1 MNIRHPCV
9 RSLIIDSPDECGF
22 EERLKVKTKKPA
34 TKNEA
39 ASTMM
44 ANPDPKKATNNPPT
58 ALPTIRPA
66 LLATLIYA
74 FAGCRCSSSTTS
86 GTKPGYA
93 GYHNPLSAP
102 DIADRITS
110 KGTVAVPV
118 MNSTAITATT
128 RLIAMS
134 LAAMTRA
141 RPRRSAITPPIG
153 STITI
158 GKAWAAR
165 TKLNEVGVAPSSSK
179 IPNASAIGAIP
190 LPILLIV
197 RAMKSF

>member
-1 MNIRHPCV
+1 M
-9 RSLIIDSPDECGF
+9 
-22 EERLKVKTKKPA
+22 KTKKPA

-44 ANPDPKKATNNPPT
+44 ANPDPTRATNNPPS

-102 DIADRITS
+102 EIADRITS

-141 RPRRSAITPPIG
+141 RPRRSAITPPSG

-158 GKAWAAR
+158 GNAWAAS
-165 TKLNEVGVAPSSSK
+165 TKLNEVGVAPSRSK
-179 IPNASAIGAIP
+179 IPNANAMGAIP